1 MTMTKQELID
11 KLKAMIS
18 KPTDEFDRG
27 YNAAVKRIIR
37 MIEAEEISEAQPPQ
51 QDTTP

>member
-1 MTMTKQELID
+1 MNKQELID

-27 YNAAVKRIIR
+27 YNAALKRVIK
-37 MIEAEEISEAQPPQ
+37 MIEAEEITPSAEASQE
-51 QDTTP
+51 DTTP

>member
-1 MTMTKQELID
+1 MDKQELID

-27 YNAAVKRIIR
+27 YNAALKRVIKIIETEESSETQPVKDG
-37 MIEAEEISEAQPPQ
+37 AE
-51 QDTTP
+51 